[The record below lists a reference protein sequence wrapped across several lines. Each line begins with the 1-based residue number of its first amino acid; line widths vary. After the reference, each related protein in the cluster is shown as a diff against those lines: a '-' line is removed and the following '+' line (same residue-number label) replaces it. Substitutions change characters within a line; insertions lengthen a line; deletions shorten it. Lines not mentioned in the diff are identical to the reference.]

1 VSLPAAIGR
10 YLPIRL
16 LRQESLGAV
25 FAATDPRLGREV
37 VVITMPDDTEGME
50 DGESRREALRDE
62 GQRAATL
69 SHPHLMTLLDAGED
83 EAMGPFLVFEHVA
96 APSLRERLAQG
107 PLSSIHVSRLARE
120 LGGALTHIHDAG
132 FVHHDV
138 TPESVRIA
146 ESGAK
151 LGEFGLLGPPS
162 ADADAYSDEFTL
174 AAMLYEALVG
184 HPHSLTHDPRVD
196 PRVQLVFSR
205 ALHRDK
211 GQRFPSCRA
220 FGEALAAALEDSVPI
235 VTLPVD
241 ATPVRLSTV
250 PRATRKAQNM
260 LAGGALAVIL
270 LLFFYGRRPDPV
282 PDAPPPKKPAMD
294 AHVVSTPPHP
304 HERKKDLAVSS
315 DAGPEDD
322 ADRE

>member
-1 VSLPAAIGR
+1 M
-10 YLPIRL
+10 
-16 LRQESLGAV
+16 LRQGSLGAV
-25 FAATDPRLGREV
+25 FLAKDPRLGREV
-37 VVITMPDDTEGME
+37 AVTAVPHDTEGME
-50 DGESRREALRDE
+50 DRESWSEGLRDE

-83 EAMGPFLVFEHVA
+83 DAMGPFLVFEHVE
-96 APSLRERLAQG
+96 APSLGERLAQG
-107 PLSSIHVSRLARE
+107 HLSSIQVSRLARE

-132 FVHHDV
+132 FVHRDV
-138 TPESVRIA
+138 TPESVRMA

-162 ADADAYSDEFTL
+162 ADADAYSDEFAL

-184 HPHSLTHDPRVD
+184 HPHSLSHDPRID

-220 FGEALAAALEDSVPI
+220 FGEALAAALEDSAPI

-250 PRATRKAQNM
+250 PRATRKTQNM
-260 LAGGALAVIL
+260 LAGSALAVIL

-282 PDAPPPKKPAMD
+282 PDVPPKKPAMD
-294 AHVVSTPPHP
+294 AHVVSTPARP

-315 DAGPEDD
+315 DAGPED
-322 ADRE
+322 AERE